1 MAQWVKDLA
10 LPQLWYRLQLHMGSL
25 PGQELPHAMGVT
37 KKKKNHT
44 YTHTGKQKGMRKT
57 KNKERKVPPWR
68 SDTVAMTTWILTQ
81 RAW

>member
-37 KKKKNHT
+37 KKKKKSHIHT
-44 YTHTGKQKGMRKT
+44 HRET
-57 KNKERKVPPWR
+57 KRDEKN
-68 SDTVAMTTWILTQ
+68 
-81 RAW
+81 

>member
-37 KKKKNHT
+37 KKKKI
-44 YTHTGKQKGMRKT
+44 THTHTQGNKKG
-57 KNKERKVPPWR
+57 
-68 SDTVAMTTWILTQ
+68 
-81 RAW
+81 